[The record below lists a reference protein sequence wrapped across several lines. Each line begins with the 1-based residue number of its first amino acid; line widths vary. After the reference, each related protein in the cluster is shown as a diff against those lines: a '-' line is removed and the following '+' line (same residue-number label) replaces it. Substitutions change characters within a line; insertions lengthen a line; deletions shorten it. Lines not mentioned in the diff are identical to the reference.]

1 MKRIILAVIAT
12 FSTIGAFAQ
21 VDQNDLAV
29 VQAQFR
35 KDKTELV
42 RQSLNLND
50 AQGKAFWPMY
60 NEYETKRQHISAQR
74 AGIIGDY
81 LKNYDT
87 LTPAQASSLVNRSLA
102 NDQEGL
108 SLKRTYFSRFV
119 EAIGGK
125 NAAKFYQLETYIE
138 GVVRL
143 SVQDQIPFIGELKK
157 KQ

>member
-12 FSTIGAFAQ
+12 ISAIGAFAQ

-29 VQAQFR
+29 VQAKFR
-35 KDKTELV
+35 TDKTQLV

-50 AQGKAFWPMY
+50 EQGKKFWPLY

-81 LKNYDT
+81 LQQYDK
-87 LTPAQASSLVNRSLA
+87 LTSEQAASLVNRSLA

-108 SLKRTYFSRFV
+108 ALKRTYFSRFA

-138 GVVRL
+138 GVIRV
-143 SVQDQIPFIGELKK
+143 SVQDQIPFIGELHAK
-157 KQ
+157 